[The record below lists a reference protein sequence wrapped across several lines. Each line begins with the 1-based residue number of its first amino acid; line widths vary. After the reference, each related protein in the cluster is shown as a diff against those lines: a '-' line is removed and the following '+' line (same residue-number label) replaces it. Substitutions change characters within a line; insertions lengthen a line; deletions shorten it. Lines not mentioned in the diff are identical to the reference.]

1 MTEVIKGNRHTEQTR
16 DGDAYH
22 FNFTM
27 YVDGQEMPIQYRID
41 ERHTADAFK
50 KARGAILEH
59 VENVGD
65 VSHAW
70 LTRIDGTST
79 DQYRETV
86 FEYFRGRWTL
96 Y

>member
-27 YVDGQEMPIQYRID
+27 YVDGQEMPIQYRINKH
-41 ERHTADAFK
+41 HTSDAFEDAK
-50 KARGAILEH
+50 SMILRTNAE
-59 VENVGD
+59 EGT

-79 DQYRETV
+79 DQYRESV